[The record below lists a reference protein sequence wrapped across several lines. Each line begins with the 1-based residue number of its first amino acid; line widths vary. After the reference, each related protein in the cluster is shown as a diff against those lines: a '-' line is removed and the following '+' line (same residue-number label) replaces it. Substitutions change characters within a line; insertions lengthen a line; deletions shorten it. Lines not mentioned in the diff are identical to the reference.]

1 MKLLWVAAAI
11 GALGTAPMAAQ
22 TIKVGTFHKPS
33 LVVAFYR
40 SPMWASVTQ
49 AKIAELQEAKKA
61 NDTKRAEELD
71 TWGKTQQELAHK
83 QLTGEAPITK
93 ILEALAPAFPEIA
106 RKAQVAMIAP
116 ELLYADRVVEQAD
129 VTDLLLDWLKSD
141 ERTRKIV
148 RDLRSR

>member
-1 MKLLWVAAAI
+1 MKLLWVAAAM
-11 GALGTAPMAAQ
+11 GALATAPMAAQ

-40 SPMWASVTQ
+40 SPMWASVIQ

-61 NDTKRAEELD
+61 NETRRVEELN
-71 TWGKTQQELAHK
+71 TWGTTQQELAHK
-83 QLTGEAPITK
+83 QLTGEAPITN
-93 ILEALAPAFPEIA
+93 ILAAVAPAFPEIA

-116 ELLYADRVVEQAD
+116 DLLYADRAVEQVD

-148 RDLRSR
+148 RDLRNR